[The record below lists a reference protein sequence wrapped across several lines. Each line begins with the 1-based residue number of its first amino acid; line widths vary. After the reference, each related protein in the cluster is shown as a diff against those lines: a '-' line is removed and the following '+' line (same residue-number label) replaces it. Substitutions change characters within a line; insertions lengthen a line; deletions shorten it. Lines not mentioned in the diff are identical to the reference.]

1 MNTYKHTYIYHIYT
15 FNLTI
20 NNMFPLKNTFQER
33 SFCVTPLVLTKKIK
47 SKRRF
52 FSAIIIPWFYC
63 HCHSTR
69 LLILLIAKHQNLLSK
84 ISTRNKLEHLI
95 T

>member
-33 SFCVTPLVLTKKIK
+33 SFCVTPLVLTKKLRVK
-47 SKRRF
+47 EDF
-52 FSAIIIPWFYC
+52 LA
-63 HCHSTR
+63 
-69 LLILLIAKHQNLLSK
+69 LLLFLGFTVTVIQ
-84 ISTRNKLEHLI
+84 RVY
-95 T
+95 